1 MTGQIRQKHANH
13 GAEAGSPALFTDARK
28 AYDALLDREDVAD
41 AVSKLPPQQFCFLVQ
56 ERGVDDAVE
65 LLRHASSEQ
74 IQASFDLIGWHK
86 DQIVPAPVF
95 SWLQTLLELGS
106 EKIGSLFEACD
117 HEWVVCL
124 LHPHARV
131 YDATQEDDLPEP
143 QGTPYHTP
151 DRMFFVDILSEEH
164 VVLLTRL
171 LDALYSFDLTLARRV
186 LLGVMWDHGPETEE
200 TAYRFHQ
207 GRMADM
213 GYLPPDEARA
223 IYRSVDPRTVQ
234 IGEGSAP
241 SPEQVWFPAGEQT
254 WLMPASWADGL
265 ASEFSLLS
273 QALAQLDMARQRVA
287 SQNVLYLINHAL
299 AADDIPLVEEA
310 AARAV
315 VRRTLG
321 YLTLGLEF
329 VVHNAAAT
337 TTTAQPARA
346 ETSVFLAKQALET
359 ISIRRL
365 FQAGHGLVM
374 QLVTLAQW
382 LLEGGC
388 AAAVLE
394 GRRYFLLSAQDTA
407 VCESLLRSDRKPL
420 YSLAA
425 DTPPGTGTRP
435 FLHLTDLHR
444 VSVVLEN
451 AATQTRFL
459 TRALGIRPD
468 ILSSALRDT
477 STPVEGV
484 GYEHIIAT
492 LFSQFLLERP
502 PALVLL
508 TPQDAVLLQRWAKQ
522 EHAADPTWKQT
533 RNRLERMLWQR
544 IQERALDET
553 EQNQWWTPSVQR
565 WIQEAMQPLLSFLKI
580 LAERPAFKKIPQDL
594 LRQSPVLFAR

>member
-1 MTGQIRQKHANH
+1 MTGKAEKKASHH
-13 GAEAGSPALFTDARK
+13 GVPTTTPALFVDARK

-41 AVSKLPPQQFCFLVQ
+41 AVSELPPQQFCFLVQ
-56 ERGVDDAVE
+56 ERGVDDALD

-74 IQASFDLIGWHK
+74 IQASFDLIGWHR

-106 EKIGSLFEACD
+106 DNIGSLFETLD
-117 HEWVVCL
+117 HEWVVCF
-124 LHPHARV
+124 LHAHARV

-143 QGTPYHTP
+143 QGTPYLTP
-151 DRMFFVDILSEEH
+151 DRMFVVDILSGEH

-171 LDALYSFDLTLARRV
+171 LDALYSFDLTLARRA

-213 GYLPPDEARA
+213 GYLSPDEARA
-223 IYRSVDPRTVQ
+223 IYRAVDPRTVH

-241 SPEQVWFPAGEQT
+241 SPEAVWFPASEQT
-254 WLMPASWADGL
+254 WLLPASWAEGL
-265 ASEFSLLS
+265 SSEFSLLS
-273 QALAQLDMARQRVA
+273 QALAQLDAA
-287 SQNVLYLINHAL
+287 SQRIASQSVLYLINHAL
-299 AADDIPLVEEA
+299 AADDIPLVEET

-321 YLTLGLEF
+321 CLTLGLEF
-329 VVHNAAAT
+329 VVHNATPAT
-337 TTTAQPARA
+337 TQLARA
-346 ETSVFLAKQALET
+346 ETNVSIAKQALES

-388 AAAVLE
+388 AAVLID
-394 GRRYFLLSAQDTA
+394 GRRHFLLSAQGTA

-420 YSLAA
+420 YNLAA
-425 DTPPGTGTRP
+425 DTPPGAGTRP
-435 FLHLTDLHR
+435 FLRLVDLHR
-444 VSVVLEN
+444 TSVVLEN
-451 AATQTRFL
+451 AAAQTRFL
-459 TRALGIRPD
+459 TQALGIRPD

-492 LFSQFLLERP
+492 LFSQFILDRP

-508 TPQDAVLLQRWAKQ
+508 SPQDAVVLQRWAKR
-522 EHAADPTWKQT
+522 ENASDPTWKRT
-533 RNRLERMLWQR
+533 RERLQQMIWQR

-553 EQNQWWTPSVQR
+553 EQNLWWTPALQR
-565 WIQEAMQPLLSFLKI
+565 WIQEVMNPFVSFLTT
-580 LAERPAFKKIPQDL
+580 LAARPTFRKPPLEL
-594 LRQSPVLFAR
+594 LRQSPILFSR